1 MGLLAPL
8 RRVFGRRS
16 PAPPPDYD
24 PADPA
29 LVVVADAPDPA
40 VADSAVLA
48 AAAARGVD
56 VDRHLLV
63 RHRVVGLTGDRAAF
77 QAQLDPSYAVSWD
90 GADALVTRTEVVSA
104 MSLSRERSRMAGL
117 AQRFGGD
124 VAGYDLLAPG
134 AGGPSVG
141 SGP

>member
-1 MGLLAPL
+1 MGLLSRF
-8 RRVFGRRS
+8 RRK
-16 PAPPPDYD
+16 PPPPPDYD

-40 VADSAVLA
+40 VADSTLLA
-48 AAAARGVD
+48 EAAARGVD
-56 VDRHLLV
+56 VAQHLLV
-63 RHRVVGLTGDRAAF
+63 RHRVVGLTGDREAF
-77 QAQLDPSYAVSWD
+77 AGQLDPSYAVTWS

-124 VAGYDLLAPG
+124 VGGYDLLAPG
-134 AGGPSVG
+134 GAGPSVG
-141 SGP
+141 SSP